1 MANIHPIRTLGTCR
15 VNINQPDL
23 SGKWQQV
30 SLNLNWHVGSELIG
44 DELNGASWME
54 KSKIDTSKLASD

>member
-1 MANIHPIRTLGTCR
+1 MANIHPIRTLGMCR
-15 VNINQPDL
+15 VNINNQPDL

-44 DELNGASWME
+44 DELNGDELDGE
-54 KSKIDTSKLASD
+54 K